1 MLLIRL
7 ETNFSEDLKF
17 KAIYKAVRS
26 KAKEKDQYKTPK
38 KLK

>member
-1 MLLIRL
+1 MLRR
-7 ETNFSEDLKF
+7 EMG